1 MAQDVTSTTKSMVDS
16 GVDVVGVAA
25 INILVTLN
33 WVDSSRLF
41 SDTTLEWI
49 LGMAMVYV
57 VVVEGLDSSGFF
69 GLFFGILNFF
79 TVFQLLNVSITAIA
93 LARSFAFKKKA
104 TKLEWL
110 LLQEGSSIHRV
121 VFVWGGVCGLVN
133 FRFRSNVF
141 FEHLLSICSMS
152 AQTKHIH
159 TWSKTITFTRLNK
172 TCK

>member
-57 VVVEGLDSSGFF
+57 VVVEGLDRSGFF

-121 VFVWGGVCGLVN
+121 VFVWGVCRLVN
-133 FRFRSNVF
+133 FQFQSNTLF
-141 FEHLLSICSMS
+141 KHLLPICGISV
-152 AQTKHIH
+152 QTKHIH
-159 TWSKTITFTRLNK
+159 TWSKKITFTCLNK